1 MLSITLTPDE
11 AGAKSI
17 CELCDGFFVSTAQQ
31 PRAWIHREYVGFVCP
46 ECAAADPDAL
56 LERIRQP
63 LAEARTR
70 LRQLEAVEG
79 WLRSVS
85 PDERQRT
92 FRVVRSSGATC
103 TEGLGALPQS

>member
-1 MLSITLTPDE
+1 MLSITLTPGE
-11 AGAKSI
+11 ADAKSI

-31 PRAWIHREYVGFVCP
+31 PRAWIHQEYVGFACP
-46 ECAAADPDAL
+46 ECAAAGPDAL

-70 LRQLEAVEG
+70 LRQLEAVES

-85 PDERQRT
+85 PREKRSA
-92 FRVVRSSGATC
+92 FRIIRSG
-103 TEGLGALPQS
+103 E